1 MLFFILCPYFRNLL
15 KNQLT
20 VGIEIGGF
28 MTSLAVSMH
37 SRVIVPQTVLIRGD
51 VKTAKYGL
59 EWLWNTEDRVFKSNN
74 IDNFR
79 VVEVK
84 SIAIKLRHHLSEKT
98 HDLDVKMSEV
108 DIHPLLLTNEQK
120 VTS

>member
-1 MLFFILCPYFRNLL
+1 
-15 KNQLT
+15 
-20 VGIEIGGF
+20 

-51 VKTAKYGL
+51 VETAKYGL

-84 SIAIKLRHHLSEKT
+84 SIAIKSRHHLSEKT

-120 VTS
+120 VTF